1 VKVAWAIAAGLALGI
16 GAAWWFSRS
25 PPDGDRASPQRGEG
39 ATAASAHASAPGL
52 YRWRDS
58 AGVLHVTQA
67 PPKDR
72 RYERIDSQP
81 RDGIEVHG
89 DRR

>member
-1 VKVAWAIAAGLALGI
+1 MKVALAISAGLVLGV
-16 GAAWWFSRS
+16 GATWWFSRS
-25 PPDGDRASPQRGEG
+25 PPDGGRAQPHRGED
-39 ATAASAHASAPGL
+39 ATGDGVPAPAGL

-58 AGVLHVTQA
+58 AGVLHVTQT

-72 RYERIDSQP
+72 RYERIDTQP

>member
-1 VKVAWAIAAGLALGI
+1 MKLAWAISAGLVLGV

-25 PPDGDRASPQRGEG
+25 PPDGDRTQPHRGEG
-39 ATAASAHASAPGL
+39 SAGVPAPPGL

-58 AGVLHVTQA
+58 AGVLHVTQT

-72 RYERIDSQP
+72 RYERIDTQP

-89 DRR
+89 DRH

>member
-1 VKVAWAIAAGLALGI
+1 MKAAWAIIAGLALGI
-16 GAAWWFSRS
+16 AAWWLWGREPS
-25 PPDGDRASPQRGEG
+25 PDRAHPRRGAG
-39 ATAASAHASAPGL
+39 ATAEDRQPSAPGL

-58 AGVLHVTQA
+58 AGVLHVTQT

-72 RYERIDSQP
+72 RYERIDTHP

>member
-1 VKVAWAIAAGLALGI
+1 
-16 GAAWWFSRS
+16 
-25 PPDGDRASPQRGEG
+25 
-39 ATAASAHASAPGL
+39 
-52 YRWRDS
+52 
-58 AGVLHVTQA
+58 VLHVTQT

-72 RYERIDSQP
+72 RYERIDTHP

>member
-1 VKVAWAIAAGLALGI
+1 LAVVAGLALGI
-16 GAAWWFSRS
+16 AAWWLWGRA
-25 PPDGDRASPQRGEG
+25 PEPDRAHPRHGEG
-39 ATAASAHASAPGL
+39 VAAEDGQPSAPGL

-58 AGVLHVTQA
+58 AGVLHVTQE
-67 PPKDR
+67 PPKGR
-72 RYERIDSQP
+72 RYERIGSQP

>member
-1 VKVAWAIAAGLALGI
+1 MKLAWAIVAGLALGI
-16 GAAWWFSRS
+16 VAWWLAGRE
-25 PPDGDRASPQRGEG
+25 PEPDRTAPRHGE
-39 ATAASAHASAPGL
+39 ATAAEDGQSPAPGL

-58 AGVLHVTQA
+58 AGVLHVTQE
-67 PPKDR
+67 PPKGR
-72 RYERIDSQP
+72 RYERIDAQP

>member
-1 VKVAWAIAAGLALGI
+1 VKVAWAIVAGLALGI
-16 GAAWWFSRS
+16 AAWWLSTHE
-25 PPDGDRASPQRGEG
+25 PEPDRALPRRGQSA
-39 ATAASAHASAPGL
+39 ATEDGQPSAPGL

-58 AGVLHVTQA
+58 AGVLHVTQE

-72 RYERIDSQP
+72 RYERIGSQP

>member
-1 VKVAWAIAAGLALGI
+1 MKVAWAIVAGLTLGL
-16 GAAWWFSRS
+16 AAWWLS
-25 PPDGDRASPQRGEG
+25 DRASEPDRTRPQRGEG
-39 ATAASAHASAPGL
+39 AAAEDGQPPAPGL

-58 AGVLHVTQA
+58 AGVLHVTQE

-72 RYERIDSQP
+72 RYERIDSDP